1 MNDFNS
7 PPIPFTMILPTVYGQ
22 MLVNRHDLNQTNALL
37 KKGVAVDHSEITML
51 AEILPLLG
59 RDLTVIDIGANFG
72 AYALALSRFVGPHGK
87 IHAFEPQRII
97 FNMLAGSVAL
107 NSLTNVFC
115 HHMALGDREGKLE
128 IPQFNYSQALN
139 FGSIEFTAEQREPL
153 TQRRGHD
160 PRCVEY
166 VPLSTLDR
174 FEFEQVHMIKID
186 VEGME
191 IQVLDG
197 AINTIRRCRP
207 VLYVE
212 FLKCDKAALQ
222 RRIADLGYEIQKK
235 GFNILCIPEELTDKI
250 KVPPAQPGAVPR

>member
-1 MNDFNS
+1 MV
-7 PPIPFTMILPTVYGQ
+7 LPTAYGQ

-37 KKGVAVDHSEITML
+37 KKGVAIDHDEIMML
-51 AEILPLLG
+51 AEILPVLG
-59 RDLTVIDIGANFG
+59 RNLTVVDIGANFG
-72 AYALALSRFVGPHGK
+72 AYALALSRFVGPYGK

-128 IPQFNYSQALN
+128 IPQFNYSRALN

-153 TQRRGHD
+153 TQRRRHD
-160 PRCVEY
+160 PRRIEY

-174 FEFEQVHMIKID
+174 FEFDYVHMIKID

-191 IQVLDG
+191 MQVLDG

-207 VLYVE
+207 VLYME
-212 FLKCDKAALQ
+212 FLKSDRAALQ
-222 RRIADLGYEIQKK
+222 QRIADLGYEVHKK
-235 GFNILCIPEELTDKI
+235 EINFLCIPEELTDRI
-250 KVPPAQPGAVPR
+250 KVPLAQPDAARR